1 LRPVTDVS
9 PVRGKLGGMGRRPR
23 DYHPSFIY
31 HLTTH
36 GVDDRPI
43 FCDDVDRQDLVRR
56 LLRISGRDGWEWHAA
71 CLMDTHYHLLIRP
84 TLGRVSAGMRDLN
97 SAYCRAFNKRHGR
110 RGALLEARYGEKTIR
125 AAPAGGG
132 AVHRAQPGR
141 RRDGREARGLALEH
155 LRRQRVSASSDAA

>member
-1 LRPVTDVS
+1 
-9 PVRGKLGGMGRRPR
+9 MGRRPR

-125 AAPAGGG
+125 DEQHLPAAAQYIELNPVAAGMVEKPEDWPWSTYGDN
-132 AVHRAQPGR
+132 AFRRALMPR
-141 RRDGREARGLALEH
+141 K
-155 LRRQRVSASSDAA
+155 V